1 MVCAF
6 SIPSSES
13 CSFPHNPQSSCNFLP
28 ISCPNEEFPSVV
40 IVDSLLSC
48 LNSAGSLSVFCVFF
62 FESERYRR
70 YVIAVTQLAISP
82 YLLP

>member
-6 SIPSSES
+6 CIPSSES

-62 FESERYRR
+62 LSQKDIEGM
-70 YVIAVTQLAISP
+70 
-82 YLLP
+82 